1 MEVPQEDTRL
11 TMSRQEFE
19 EWLDLLTLAFRRL
32 DSDQRFRTMF
42 GLMEECTT
50 NERLRWQE
58 GLTERLQRDMVGWL
72 PVELACKILSYLD
85 VKSLFR

>member
-1 MEVPQEDTRL
+1 MEVPPADTRL

-42 GLMEECTT
+42 GLMEECTA